1 MEQVN
6 NQIKNNV
13 VIMQAIMIMLR
24 QMLLP
29 NLQLIFPHKASIN
42 QVLQVWEPFLDPEA
56 DRPHGHAVGQQHVP
70 DDVPP
75 HQPLPLILTR
85 TG

>member
-1 MEQVN
+1 M
-6 NQIKNNV
+6 
-13 VIMQAIMIMLR
+13 IMIR
-24 QMLLP
+24 QMLLT
-29 NLQLIFPHKASIN
+29 NLQLILPHKASIN